1 MYSHFSRFFRSSGNP
16 ANKIISVKMSEET
29 LGKNNGI
36 NFVTCEQGFSPYN
49 LQEFMSIS
57 RARKKLALFFCI
69 FYFFRRRENPVHGQK
84 KTGTMSAGW
93 KAKYLLYRPNFP
105 IRQSIAVEWLPWAL
119 YRKFSG

>member
-57 RARKKLALFFCI
+57 RARKNWRYFSVFLLFQA
-69 FYFFRRRENPVHGQK
+69 P
-84 KTGTMSAGW
+84 
-93 KAKYLLYRPNFP
+93 
-105 IRQSIAVEWLPWAL
+105 
-119 YRKFSG
+119 